1 MFSKE
6 PNSERNDI
14 LTKILEKEIKTVCLK
29 ITYALT
35 NIAIKLKPY
44 AFIQQIYKTS
54 LHFNQM
60 KQF

>member
-35 NIAIKLKPY
+35 NIAIKLRFNLFKPINIQFTI
-44 AFIQQIYKTS
+44 FI
-54 LHFNQM
+54 
-60 KQF
+60 